1 MRSFVFASLASLA
14 AVKSTQA
21 HPAHGGHRTLN
32 RRGIDLDSYRF
43 DVPVDYT
50 NANAVGADASIS
62 SLTRRSTAEDT
73 ASELVKKIVPGATF
87 RMADNYV
94 GSNGVSHI
102 YFKQT
107 ANGLDVD
114 NGDFNVNVSNNIAL
128 GSFAARSLTIFR
140 LAATA
145 RSSVLE
151 TPSSVVIFLLHLQR
165 PSVITLSRLLL
176 SNLQSAFWIFLCR
189 LPLLHL
195 SQRKL
200 RIPLPLSNPVV
211 RFQSPKPA
219 SFTFKH
225 PRASLR

>member
-14 AVKSTQA
+14 TIKSTQA

-32 RRGIDLDSYRF
+32 RRGVDLDSYRF

-114 NGDFNVNVSNNIAL
+114 NGDFNVNVSNKIAL
-128 GSFAARSLTIFR
+128 GYFLVRSLTIFR

-145 RSSVLE
+145 PSSVLE
-151 TPSSVVIFLLHLQR
+151 TPFSVVTFLLHLQK
-165 PSVITLSRLLL
+165 PSVITLNRLLL
-176 SNLQSAFWIFLCR
+176 SSLRSAFWIFRFR
-189 LPLLHL
+189 LPLPRL
-195 SQRKL
+195 SPRKL
-200 RIPLPLSNPVV
+200 RIPSPSSSPAV
-211 RFQSPKPA
+211 RFQSQKPA
-219 SFTFKH
+219 LSTSKH
-225 PRASLR
+225 RRASLR